1 MEVGGEEGPDG
12 LQQHDAIER
21 LETPEH
27 PVSSRQLSE
36 ILFRIEDWNRMMSK
50 RGRPSMNQALLLDL
64 DKAVTAWGGLP
75 KTTERS
81 RRTVA
86 TITQE
91 SQVVRNQ
98 FSAMAMDEILQE
110 QQQDLKNGFEGLGG
124 IDMDIAFEVVFFG
137 ADWRKKVTFLFF
149 EMHRGGAQEQ
159 QDDSL
164 VSGQEDAT
172 ENPQDAFLQRLNAL
186 NLQPRDYALH
196 LVQDSHGNTVMLS
209 LFMLLAAFVPYGL
222 SCLYVCMITFLA
234 IVHILQSHWSGVSG
248 TR

>member
-124 IDMDIAFEVVFFG
+124 IDMDIAFEVVFFLV
-137 ADWRKKVTFLFF
+137 VTFLFF
-149 EMHRGGAQEQ
+149 LKCTEVALKSSRMIRVCRGKRM
-159 QDDSL
+159 
-164 VSGQEDAT
+164 
-172 ENPQDAFLQRLNAL
+172 LQRTLKMHFCN
-186 NLQPRDYALH
+186 
-196 LVQDSHGNTVMLS
+196 G
-209 LFMLLAAFVPYGL
+209 
-222 SCLYVCMITFLA
+222 
-234 IVHILQSHWSGVSG
+234 
-248 TR
+248 

>member
-1 MEVGGEEGPDG
+1 MQAGDSGGVEIRGEEGPDG

-36 ILFRIEDWNRMMSK
+36 ILFRTEDWNRMMSK

-64 DKAVTAWGGLP
+64 DKAVTARGGLP

-81 RRTVA
+81 RRTAA
-86 TITQE
+86 TITHE

-124 IDMDIAFEVVFFG
+124 IDMDIAFEVVFFC
-137 ADWRKKVTFLFF
+137 ADWRKKITFFLKCT
-149 EMHRGGAQEQ
+149 EVALKSSRMIRLCRGKRM
-159 QDDSL
+159 
-164 VSGQEDAT
+164 
-172 ENPQDAFLQRLNAL
+172 LQRTLKMPFCN
-186 NLQPRDYALH
+186 
-196 LVQDSHGNTVMLS
+196 G
-209 LFMLLAAFVPYGL
+209 
-222 SCLYVCMITFLA
+222 
-234 IVHILQSHWSGVSG
+234 
-248 TR
+248 